1 MDNFKRIPY
10 TEAQM
15 DICKTLQVGNIVFM
29 SGTEALDYSKNATVA
44 GTIEEQVAV
53 IVFKMNDTLVRHGL
67 TLANMVKH
75 TIYLKKGAAEP
86 IRVLE
91 LFHSECYKYAPDLR
105 THPSTGTIV
114 VVEGLVI
121 EEFMLEVDA
130 IAAIPE

>member
-1 MDNFKRIPY
+1 
-10 TEAQM
+10 M